1 MKSGIKCII
10 IIIIIIILPVIG
22 AMSAPSVISNIHDTS
37 AVLRLECSLVCISG
51 SVGMRRMSSACTS
64 RADITGG
71 PRHNRV
77 TWYVKTFR
85 NVNYVC

>member
-1 MKSGIKCII
+1 MFAFGQWVTNKIYSVHFLTVSVSFEIKKNVII
-10 IIIIIIILPVIG
+10 KNVI
-22 AMSAPSVISNIHDTS
+22 
-37 AVLRLECSLVCISG
+37 G
-51 SVGMRRMSSACTS
+51 SVGMRRMSFACTS